1 MPIGIAAVQT
11 AIEYAG
17 LSLVILIERPGADQH
32 AVVVWGGC
40 PEKGILTRCSGPL
53 RGNACRTSV
62 QFECP

>member
-32 AVVVWGGC
+32 AVVV
-40 PEKGILTRCSGPL
+40 
-53 RGNACRTSV
+53 
-62 QFECP
+62 